1 MHFDY
6 IKVVVELICINDKL
20 TLTLTCSKEQW
31 PDANSLFSGAACSSI
46 VADQL
51 DLSLDFGVRL
61 SS

>member
-31 PDANSLFSGAACSSI
+31 PDGMACFLELL
-46 VADQL
+46 ALQ
-51 DLSLDFGVRL
+51 
-61 SS
+61 